1 MEDPRLANADASVAD
16 MRLLAV
22 ESLRSLPVSL
32 KRCDTLEKTYL
43 NIIKS
48 DQKKRK
54 ADRAKM
60 WREFNYLCKVI
71 SHKVETFYPN
81 GKGKS
86 KRGKGTGKKGKVAKG

>member
-1 MEDPRLANADASVAD
+1 MDDPRLANAETSVAD

-22 ESLRSLPVSL
+22 ESLRSLQSGL
-32 KRCDTLEKTYL
+32 RRCETLEKTYL

-71 SHKVETFYPN
+71 SNKVETFYPS

-86 KRGKGTGKKGKVAKG
+86 KRGKGKGRKGKVAKG